1 MPATSKA
8 QQRLMGLVKAVQAGD
23 VPKGKVTKK
32 IRQLAKSM
40 KEKDVDKYAGTK
52 HKGLPNKVK
61 SESLKVD
68 VARKYGPKGFI
79 IMLNRFGNT
88 ATKIFKDKK
97 DFDKLNL
104 NLNNQRDLAKLLYL
118 KTDRVG
124 FVRENGR
131 AIMKS
136 ISNAKKGAVAKG
148 GGYAPFVKMGNNSW
162 KQPKTNTKT
171 HDDGIFDKIGG
182 FKDFI
187 IERKFNHKK
196 LGDSYLGGFNSPKG
210 DTEMFADKKGRYY
223 IWIKPKGKKAKYVDL
238 PNNIRSRSQADNFHD
253 KINKSLGE
261 IVEAC
266 WSGYKQVGMKKGKKG
281 KQVPN
286 CVPEVAEHCGCE
298 HKDTYDVFSE
308 ETGIGYTL
316 SFCTDKKLKEA
327 EYQGRKVKLNKPM
340 QGDVGKFK
348 VYVKNDKGNVVK
360 VNFGAKGSENRIK
373 KSDPARRKSFRAR
386 HNCDNPGPK
395 HKARYWSCRKW

>member
-52 HKGLPNKVK
+52 HKGLPNKVQ
-61 SESLKVD
+61 SENLKVD

-79 IMLNRFGNT
+79 IMLNKFGNT

-97 DFDKLNL
+97 DFDKLNI
-104 NLNNQRDLAKLLYL
+104 NLNKQSDLKKLLYI

-124 FVRENGR
+124 FVRE
-131 AIMKS
+131 
-136 ISNAKKGAVAKG
+136 AKKLSDKEQYDYILYIKKYKPDIWRDLQGNKNVRRLLSKFESVDEAKG
-148 GGYAPFVKMGNNSW
+148 P
-162 KQPKTNTKT
+162 
-171 HDDGIFDKIGG
+171 
-182 FKDFI
+182 
-187 IERKFNHKK
+187 
-196 LGDSYLGGFNSPKG
+196 
-210 DTEMFADKKGRYY
+210 
-223 IWIKPKGKKAKYVDL
+223 
-238 PNNIRSRSQADNFHD
+238 
-253 KINKSLGE
+253 
-261 IVEAC
+261 C

-281 KQVPN
+281 NRVPN

-316 SFCTDKKLKEA
+316 SFCTDKNLKEA

-340 QGDVGKFK
+340 QGDTAKFK

-360 VNFGAKGSENRIK
+360 VNFGAKGKKNRIK

>member
-61 SESLKVD
+61 NENLKVD

-79 IMLNRFGNT
+79 IMLNKGGNT
-88 ATKIFKDKK
+88 ATKIFRDKK

-104 NLNNQRDLAKLLYL
+104 SLNKQSDLKKLLYI

-124 FVRENGR
+124 FVNE
-131 AIMKS
+131 K
-136 ISNAKKGAVAKG
+136 
-148 GGYAPFVKMGNNSW
+148 
-162 KQPKTNTKT
+162 
-171 HDDGIFDKIGG
+171 
-182 FKDFI
+182 
-187 IERKFNHKK
+187 
-196 LGDSYLGGFNSPKG
+196 
-210 DTEMFADKKGRYY
+210 
-223 IWIKPKGKKAKYVDL
+223 
-238 PNNIRSRSQADNFHD
+238 
-253 KINKSLGE
+253 
-261 IVEAC
+261 AC
-266 WSGYKQVGMKKGKKG
+266 WSGYKMVGMKNKNGKK
-281 KQVPN
+281 VPN

-316 SFCTDKKLKEA
+316 SFCTDKNLKEA

-340 QGDVGKFK
+340 QGDPGSSSKFK

-360 VNFGAKGSENRIK
+360 VGFGAKGKKNRIK
-373 KSDPARRKSFRAR
+373 KSDPARRRSFRAR

-395 HKARYWSCRKW
+395 YKARYWSCKKW

>member
-1 MPATSKA
+1 MKQKKTRKIESVMVKESKKLSDKE
-8 QQRLMGLVKAVQAGD
+8 QYDYILYIKKYKPDIWRDLQGNKNVRRLINKFESVNEAGMEL
-23 VPKGKVTKK
+23 KK
-32 IRQLAKSM
+32 IKDAILMFKKKIEKQGRITNARDAEHLKKLIKVYKQMGGKSI
-40 KEKDVDKYAGTK
+40 
-52 HKGLPNKVK
+52 N
-61 SESLKVD
+61 
-68 VARKYGPKGFI
+68 
-79 IMLNRFGNT
+79 
-88 ATKIFKDKK
+88 
-97 DFDKLNL
+97 
-104 NLNNQRDLAKLLYL
+104 
-118 KTDRVG
+118 
-124 FVRENGR
+124 ENGR

-136 ISNAKKGAVAKG
+136 ISNAKKGAIAKG

-196 LGDSYLGGFNSPKG
+196 SGDDYLGGFNSPKG
-210 DTEMFADKKGRYY
+210 DTEMFSDKRGRYY
-223 IWIKPKGKKAKYVDL
+223 IWIKPKGEKAKYVDL

-253 KINKSLGE
+253 KIKKSLGE

-308 ETGIGYTL
+308 ENGIGYTL

-340 QGDVGKFK
+340 QGDTAKFK

-360 VNFGAKGSENRIK
+360 VNFGAKGKKNRIK
-373 KSDPARRKSFRAR
+373 KSDPARRRSFRAR